1 MVRAARKA
9 GLAMAR
15 FQEKKTTKPSQA
27 AEALA
32 EFGSGITA
40 AFNQKLKT
48 FFDRGALRPLGT
60 QLFIAAAHALNPGL
74 RGYRR
79 AAVLELRVLRSSAD
93 FPPADFPNHP
103 FGGGRLKL
111 FFDFFGDPTV
121 ALLIGV
127 FIAFRSAMLLIV

>member
-1 MVRAARKA
+1 
-9 GLAMAR
+9 MAR

-40 AFNQKLKT
+40 AFNQKLKG

-60 QLFIAAAHALNPGL
+60 QLFIAAAHAVNPGL

-79 AAVLELRVLRSSAD
+79 AAVLELRVLRSDAD
-93 FPPADFPNHP
+93 FPPAGFPNFP
-103 FGGGRLKL
+103 PPEEGDTLVVQRLVK
-111 FFDFFGDPTV
+111 
-121 ALLIGV
+121 
-127 FIAFRSAMLLIV
+127 S